1 MVVIFI
7 FLRTNHKADT
17 IHNKFKRV
25 DLGGNALLV
34 ASVVAVLI
42 ALTWGGTQYEWSSW
56 RTPLPLILGFVGIGT
71 FLWIEST
78 NWIAEPTMP
87 FRLFSNRTSLGAFAI
102 ASLHAMLTNF
112 LTFFLPV
119 YFQGVL
125 DAGPTTSGV
134 NLLPIPFVT
143 MPFAIFAGIATTKW
157 GLYRPSFFIG
167 MALLAI
173 CFGLLTLL
181 NERTS
186 TAYWAGVECIGA
198 AGLGVMTT
206 TTWPAVQAPLEEVD
220 QAISTAAWGF
230 VRSFGG
236 IWGVAIPAAIFNARV
251 NSLVLGINDHETGTM
266 LLNGGAYALASVRGG
281 TYAQSWSQEIISQ
294 VVSIYVESLK
304 RCWQVAVGS
313 SMLGFFIGFVI
324 KDIPLRE
331 TLDTEFGLEGP
342 RTDTIISKEMGE
354 NPKTESSMAPEDVA

>member
-1 MVVIFI
+1 VVIFV
-7 FLRTNHKADT
+7 FLRTNYKVDT
-17 IHNKFKRV
+17 VGNKFKRV

-34 ASVVAVLI
+34 ASIVSVLI

-56 RTPLPLILGFVGIGT
+56 RTLLPLILGFIGIGG
-71 FLWIEST
+71 FFWIEST
-78 NWIAEPTMP
+78 TWIVEPTMP

-125 DAGPTTSGV
+125 STGPTKSGV
-134 NLLPIPFVT
+134 NLLPLPFVT

-173 CFGLLTLL
+173 CFGLLTRL
-181 NERTS
+181 NEHTS
-186 TAYWAGVECIGA
+186 TAYWAGIECIGA

-251 NSLVLGINDHETGTM
+251 NSLVSKITDSEARM
-266 LLNGGAYALASVRGG
+266 SLLNGGAYALASTGG
-281 TYAQSWSQEIISQ
+281 GMSAQNWGQEIKSQ
-294 VVSIYVESLK
+294 VVSIFVESLK
-304 RCWQVAVGS
+304 RCWQVAIGFAL
-313 SMLGFFIGFVI
+313 LGFLISFMI

-331 TLDTEFGLEGP
+331 NLDTEFGLEGH
-342 RTDTIISKEMGE
+342 RINHNSNEISKE
-354 NPKTESSMAPEDVA
+354 PKTEVA